1 MAGRYMTDGEII
13 TSYRQ
18 AKSPAR
24 QISTLAQLNA
34 IPRSKVEDILI
45 AAGFKIKRKPNPF
58 RDELNND
65 GKTRTCRQW
74 TAADD
79 RTLIRM
85 VKEGKTI
92 KEICAKLKRAT
103 SSVCERR
110 RLLKAEGRYDSNGQ
124 AEKRKRPASAGT
136 DTSREK

>member
-24 QISTLAQLNA
+24 QINTLAQLNA
-34 IPRSKVEDILI
+34 IPL
-45 AAGFKIKRKPNPF
+45 AAGFKIKRRPDPF
-58 RDELNND
+58 RDELTKD
-65 GKTRTCRQW
+65 GKTRTCRKW

-85 VKEGKTI
+85 VKAGKSI
-92 KEICAKLKRAT
+92 KEICVELGRAN
-103 SSVCERR
+103 SSVCERK
-110 RLLKAEGRYDSNGQ
+110 RLWK
-124 AEKRKRPASAGT
+124 KRGKI
-136 DTSREK
+136 

>member
-24 QISTLAQLNA
+24 QINTLAQLNA

-45 AAGFKIKRKPNPF
+45 AAGFKIKRRPDPF
-58 RDELNND
+58 RDELTTD
-65 GKTRTCRQW
+65 GKTRTCRKW

-85 VKEGKTI
+85 VKAGKSI
-92 KEICAKLKRAT
+92 KEICVELGRAN
-103 SSVCERR
+103 SSVCERK
-110 RLLKAEGRYDSNGQ
+110 RLWKKQG
-124 AEKRKRPASAGT
+124 KI
-136 DTSREK
+136 

>member
-45 AAGFKIKRKPNPF
+45 AAGFKIKRRPDPF
-58 RDELNND
+58 QDELTKD
-65 GKTRTCRQW
+65 GKMRTCRKW

-85 VKEGKTI
+85 VKAGKST
-92 KEICAKLKRAT
+92 KEICVSLGRAH
-103 SSVCERR
+103 SSISE
-110 RLLKAEGRYDSNGQ
+110 
-124 AEKRKRPASAGT
+124 RKRLWKKRG
-136 DTSREK
+136 KL